1 MEMNEGKGPPGPCL
15 AIRGSKGLCLQSP
28 PDYTIHQGF
37 NPDQSKTIKSMTFSP
52 DGSRLAWSNG
62 EVVQI
67 ASLGQSDSWGDILV
81 IEHKKAYSVSWSPL
95 GNILATWEMYATQQ
109 GKEPSPNLHLWDSK
123 NGSLLKSFFQ
133 KKHDNWCPQWST
145 DERLCSRMVNNEV
158 QFYENGDFQQIK
170 HKIHIQKVSDFGLS
184 PSKDKPHV
192 MTYVPGS
199 KGAPSFAKLYAYPNF
214 EDTQVVASKSFFQA
228 DKMEV
233 KWNSSGIYVLLLTQA
248 DVDKTG
254 SSYYGKQQLHFLS
267 TKGDSSMVG
276 LSKEG
281 PIYSVEWSPNGS
293 EFCVVYG
300 YMPAK
305 ATLFNCKTDPIF
317 DFGTGPRSV
326 GLFNGQGNILMI
338 GGFGNLRGKVEMWDV
353 SDSKNCQSLAQ
364 FDATDTTD
372 VKWSPDGQRLMTS
385 TCAPRLRMG
394 NGYKVWHYSG
404 SLLHEKHF
412 ATGDELWEVN
422 WQAAPPGRWPKF
434 RASKNAVD
442 GIAPSQPQ
450 ASKQAYRPP
459 GARGTAS
466 TFKLHDDEQLPQNM
480 INLIDQ
486 KNKGNTGNAELS
498 KSALKNKKRKE
509 AAKKK
514 RDEEEAGANSHNVEG
529 GNPDKIT
536 TNLAANKST
545 GDHEKDKKIRKVKD
559 KLASIQKLKADQAQG
574 KKLEANQLD
583 KINKEGDLLKEL
595 KELKL

>member
-1 MEMNEGKGPPGPCL
+1 
-15 AIRGSKGLCLQSP
+15 
-28 PDYTIHQGF
+28 
-37 NPDQSKTIKSMTFSP
+37 
-52 DGSRLAWSNG
+52 
-62 EVVQI
+62 
-67 ASLGQSDSWGDILV
+67 
-81 IEHKKAYSVSWSPL
+81 
-95 GNILATWEMYATQQ
+95 
-109 GKEPSPNLHLWDSK
+109 
-123 NGSLLKSFFQ
+123 
-133 KKHDNWCPQWST
+133 
-145 DERLCSRMVNNEV
+145 MVNNEV
-158 QFYENGDFQQIK
+158 QFYENGDLQQIK

-184 PSKDKPHV
+184 PSRDKPHV

-233 KWNSSGIYVLLLTQA
+233 KWNNSGIYVLLLTQA
-248 DVDKTG
+248 DLDKTG

-305 ATLFNCKTDPIF
+305 TTLFNCKTDPIF

-385 TCAPRLRMG
+385 TCAPRLRVG

-412 ATGDELWEVN
+412 ATGDELWEVD
-422 WQAAPPGRWPKF
+422 WQAAPPGQWPTFK
-434 RASKNAVD
+434 ASKKAVT

-486 KNKGNTGNAELS
+486 KNKGNTGNVELS

-514 RDEEEAGANSHNVEG
+514 RDEEEAAATSHNVEG

-536 TNLAANKST
+536 TNLAANNGT
-545 GDHEKDKKIRKVKD
+545 GDQEKDKKIRKIKD
-559 KLASIQKLKADQAQG
+559 KLSSIQKLKQDQAQG

-595 KELKL
+595 KELKI